1 MEEKIENNRAGDLN
15 KALRER
21 IRTLD
26 QEYEVKITQKMREI
40 KDLESRIIILSANK
54 EEIETILTKS
64 QATSERLSIELKTKS
79 DAVKRLEDEIVEN
92 EAKYR

>member
-26 QEYEVKITQKMREI
+26 QEYEVKLTQKMREI

-64 QATSERLSIELKTKS
+64 QATSERLSLELKTKS